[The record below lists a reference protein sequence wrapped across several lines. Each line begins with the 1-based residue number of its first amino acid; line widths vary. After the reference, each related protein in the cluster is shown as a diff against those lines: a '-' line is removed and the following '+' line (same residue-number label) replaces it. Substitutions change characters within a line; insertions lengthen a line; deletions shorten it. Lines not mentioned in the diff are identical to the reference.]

1 MKKTLAA
8 LAVLGAFGATSAF
21 AADVTLYGLVDYGF
35 NYQHID
41 GDVDGVDAVDNFK
54 MMSGQNSGSRFGL
67 KGTEDL
73 GNGLKVIFQ
82 LENGFSA
89 DDGTFTTSGKL
100 FDRQASLALNGA
112 FGEVAFGRMGQL
124 ASSLGSYGLLGA
136 TSPFSTGWQ
145 DISGEKFVM
154 AKGQTR
160 YDNMITYKTP
170 TFAGFTAFAQYS
182 FGNSGDNDKTGSAL
196 KEWDEGKASAD
207 RYYAIG
213 ATYKTQSLYL
223 VGVVD
228 SINYGSQQTYAV
240 NGTTDNDLD
249 DSLTVTLG
257 GNYDFG
263 FLKAYASAQYF
274 DNAVGVGQKLIGE
287 DAISATAS
295 SAQASFKLHGAEGYS
310 ASLGVGVPAL
320 GGTAKAHVGYVSAE
334 DTKDS
339 DLLEMTRWNVVVGY
353 DYNLSKRTFVYTSAA
368 FMQDKYETK
377 GLEDREPSAVEVTA
391 GLVHKF

>member
-89 DDGTFTTSGKL
+89 DDGTFSTSGTL

-182 FGNSGDNDKTGSAL
+182 FGNSGDSDTTG
-196 KEWDEGKASAD
+196 KEWAEGKASAD
-207 RYYAIG
+207 RYYGIG

-228 SINYGSQQTYAV
+228 SINYGSQQTTAS
-240 NGTTDNDLD
+240 TKDLD

-263 FLKAYASAQYF
+263 FMKTYAAFQYF
-274 DNAVGVGQKLIGE
+274 DNAVGVGQKLIGQ

-295 SAQASFKLHGAEGYS
+295 SAQAQFAAHGAEGYS

-320 GGTAKAHVGYVSAE
+320 GGTAKAHVGYVTAE

-339 DLLEMTRWNVVVGY
+339 DKLEMTRWNVVVGY

-377 GLEDREPSAVEVTA
+377 GNRDQEPSAVEVTA